1 MELGLRLSAL
11 IAKAAQ
17 SGLLTRIVMTESVT
31 FCDAD
36 QILAGSSRVICLVP
50 RGAAADLYPARVMFS
65 SLGIHLIDRTMP
77 CNQA

>member
-31 FCDAD
+31 LCERMK
-36 QILAGSSRVICLVP
+36 S
-50 RGAAADLYPARVMFS
+50 
-65 SLGIHLIDRTMP
+65 
-77 CNQA
+77 